1 LTFAKAIGSCHYVTD
16 FVMGDWLRG
25 RLAQDVATDVERGM
39 GQDATGTSIYG
50 HCYATVL
57 NAYLQKCYFASQ
69 LSDHHYNQE
78 MQRDQ
83 RVD

>member
-1 LTFAKAIGSCHYVTD
+1 
-16 FVMGDWLRG
+16 MGDWLRG
-25 RLAQDVATDVERGM
+25 RLPQDVTNDVERGM
-39 GQDATGTSIYG
+39 GQDTTCTSIYR
-50 HCYATVL
+50 HSYATVL
-57 NAYLQKCYFASQ
+57 NADLQKSVFASQ